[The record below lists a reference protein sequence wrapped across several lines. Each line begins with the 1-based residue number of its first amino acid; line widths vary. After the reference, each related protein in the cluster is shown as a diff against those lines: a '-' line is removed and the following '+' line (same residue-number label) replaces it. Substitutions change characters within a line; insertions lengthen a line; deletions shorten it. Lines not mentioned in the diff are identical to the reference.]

1 MDNKSKSLSLVIE
14 QGMLPLFFH
23 PSETVTLNITRTLYE
38 AGIKVVEYTNRGKEA
53 LNNFAKLK
61 EEAVRTMPG
70 LQLGIGTIKT
80 AEEARQFVDAG
91 ADFIVAPTVNPEVA
105 AVANENG
112 LLWVPGCMTPT
123 EIALAQQNGAA
134 LIKIF
139 PANILGTEFVSSI
152 KDLFAG
158 QAFMPT
164 GGVDLTQENISSW
177 FKAGVVAVGMG
188 SKLVSKEI
196 LANEQYDVLKKN
208 TVDVLNVIQA
218 CRVK

>member
-123 EIALAQQNGAA
+123 EIALAQ
-134 LIKIF
+134 
-139 PANILGTEFVSSI
+139 
-152 KDLFAG
+152 
-158 QAFMPT
+158 
-164 GGVDLTQENISSW
+164 
-177 FKAGVVAVGMG
+177 
-188 SKLVSKEI
+188 
-196 LANEQYDVLKKN
+196 
-208 TVDVLNVIQA
+208 
-218 CRVK
+218 